1 MDIVTYLMKLEAEYN
16 FTMKP
21 LDGYKLEINT
31 SPGVIIDSKIR
42 EMIRLDK
49 DFYMKAV
56 KIRRSREELQELQSQ
71 INFSEHQFEVRDK
84 LRIIIFE
91 DSECIWNH
99 TDFKSCTSKLIQCHI
114 CKLKAKVDEGST
126 TNAVL

>member
-1 MDIVTYLMKLEAEYN
+1 MDIVQNLMKLEAEHK

-21 LDGYKLEINT
+21 LQGYKLEINT
-31 SPGVIIDSKIR
+31 SPGVPISSTIK

-49 DFYMKAV
+49 DFYMKAL

-71 INFSEHQFEVRDK
+71 LNFSEHQFVVRDK
-84 LRIIIFE
+84 LRIVIFE
-91 DSECIWNH
+91 DTECIWNH

-114 CKLKAKVDEGST
+114 CKLGAKVEMGQQQ
-126 TNAVL
+126 